1 MAASWA
7 VNALPAEVLVSRQ
20 VMRGLPDFQQVY
32 ASFAGIT
39 ERIGLA
45 GHGTIAAYTLLRTCL
60 ARTQAD
66 SNNSPVTHL
75 RGLCIREISVT
86 VVQKVQA

>member
-1 MAASWA
+1 LGFEAESGLGEESAGEFGP
-7 VNALPAEVLVSRQ
+7 VLDALEPV
-20 VMRGLPDFQQVY
+20 
-32 ASFAGIT
+32 
-39 ERIGLA
+39 LA